1 MCRPDVELRKD
12 DVRKGSQNVNTILWV
27 AQGLLAVLF
36 LFSGLMK
43 STQSEEKLVASGQTG
58 VAGLP
63 RPLIRFIGIS
73 EILGAAGLVL
83 PLLSNVMPILTP
95 LAAIGLGLIMI
106 LAALVHYSR
115 EEKRI
120 FSQNLFILLV
130 CLSVAYGRWRG

>member
-1 MCRPDVELRKD
+1 MVSGGND
-12 DVRKGSQNVNTILWV
+12 DVRKGSQNVNTTLWV
-27 AQGLLAVLF
+27 AQGLLAALF

-63 RPLIRFIGIS
+63 RPLIRFIGVS

-106 LAALVHYSR
+106 LAALVHYRR
-115 EEKRI
+115 EEKRTA
-120 FSQNLFILLV
+120 SQNLFILLV
-130 CLSVAYGRWRG
+130 CLFVAYGRWRG